1 MTDETNL
8 IEDTQEDKV
17 DVQNE
22 LDALK
27 ARANL
32 LGVKFHPSISLE
44 KLREKVNA
52 AVTSDG
58 AATSEEEEAKDSEE
72 PKQDTI
78 GEKRKRLK
86 TDALKLVRIRLT
98 CLNPAKKEWDG
109 EIITVGN
116 SLIGSVK
123 KFVPFNADDGWHV
136 PHVLYQQLKER
147 QCQVF
152 YTATD
157 ARGNKVRKGK
167 LIKEFAIE
175 VLPPLTKEEL
185 EELARR
191 QAMTKAID

>member
-8 IEDTQEDKV
+8 NEENQDAEVI
-17 DVQNE
+17 VQDE

-52 AVTSDG
+52 AVTSEG
-58 AATSEEEEAKDSEE
+58 EAEEAPNTPSETKE
-72 PKQDTI
+72 ETI

-86 TDALKLVRIRLT
+86 TEALKLIRIRLT
-98 CLNPAKKEWDG
+98 CLNPAKKEWEG

-136 PHVLYQQLKER
+136 PHVIYQHLKER
-147 QCQVF
+147 QCQIF
-152 YTATD
+152 QTATD

-191 QAMTKAID
+191 QAMAKAID

>member
-8 IEDTQEDKV
+8 NEENQDAEVI
-17 DVQNE
+17 VQDE

-52 AVTSDG
+52 AVTSEG
-58 AATSEEEEAKDSEE
+58 EVEEVTNTPSETKEE
-72 PKQDTI
+72 TI

-86 TDALKLVRIRLT
+86 AEALKLVRIRLT
-98 CLNPAKKEWDG
+98 CLNPAKKEWEG

-136 PHVLYQQLKER
+136 PHVIYQQLKER
-147 QCQVF
+147 QCQIF

-185 EELARR
+185 DELARR
-191 QAMTKAID
+191 QAMAKAID

>member
-8 IEDTQEDKV
+8 NEENQDAEVI
-17 DVQNE
+17 VQDE

-58 AATSEEEEAKDSEE
+58 AATSEEEAKDPAE
-72 PKQDTI
+72 PKQETI

-86 TDALKLVRIRLT
+86 TEALKLVRIRLT
-98 CLNPAKKEWDG
+98 CLNPAKKEWEG

-136 PHVLYQQLKER
+136 PHVIYQQLKER
-147 QCQVF
+147 QCQIF

-185 EELARR
+185 DELARR
-191 QAMTKAID
+191 QAMAKAID

>member
-8 IEDTQEDKV
+8 IEDTQEDEV
-17 DVQNE
+17 VVQDE

-58 AATSEEEEAKDSEE
+58 AATSEEEAKDPAE
-72 PKQDTI
+72 PKQETI

-86 TDALKLVRIRLT
+86 TEALKLVRIRLT
-98 CLNPAKKEWDG
+98 CLNPAKKEWEG

-116 SLIGSVK
+116 SLIGTVK

-136 PHVLYQQLKER
+136 PHVIYQQLKER
-147 QCQVF
+147 QCQIF

-185 EELARR
+185 DELARR
-191 QAMTKAID
+191 QAMAKAID

>member
-8 IEDTQEDKV
+8 NEENQDAEVI
-17 DVQNE
+17 VQDE

-52 AVTSDG
+52 AVTSEG
-58 AATSEEEEAKDSEE
+58 EVEEVTNTPSETKEE
-72 PKQDTI
+72 TI

-86 TDALKLVRIRLT
+86 AEALKLVRIRLT
-98 CLNPAKKEWDG
+98 CLNPAKKEWEG

-136 PHVLYQQLKER
+136 PHVIYQQLKER
-147 QCQVF
+147 QCQIF

-191 QAMTKAID
+191 QAMAKAID

>member
-8 IEDTQEDKV
+8 IEDTQEDEV
-17 DVQNE
+17 VVQDE

-58 AATSEEEEAKDSEE
+58 AATSEEEAKDPAE
-72 PKQDTI
+72 PKQETI

-86 TDALKLVRIRLT
+86 TEALKLVRIRLT
-98 CLNPAKKEWDG
+98 CLNPAKKEWEG

-136 PHVLYQQLKER
+136 PYVIYQQLKER
-147 QCQVF
+147 QCQIF

-191 QAMTKAID
+191 QAMAKAID

>member
-1 MTDETNL
+1 MTDETTLNEENQDAEV
-8 IEDTQEDKV
+8 I
-17 DVQNE
+17 VQDE

-52 AVTSDG
+52 AVTSEG
-58 AATSEEEEAKDSEE
+58 ETEEAANSPSETKE
-72 PKQDTI
+72 ETI

-86 TDALKLVRIRLT
+86 AEALKLIRIRLT
-98 CLNPAKKEWDG
+98 CLNPAKKEWEG

-136 PHVLYQQLKER
+136 PYVIYQQLKER
-147 QCQVF
+147 QCQIF
-152 YTATD
+152 QTATD

-185 EELARR
+185 DELARR
-191 QAMTKAID
+191 QAMAKAID

>member
-8 IEDTQEDKV
+8 NEENQDAEV
-17 DVQNE
+17 VVQDE

-58 AATSEEEEAKDSEE
+58 DAASEEGAKASEE
-72 PKQDTI
+72 PKQETI

-86 TDALKLVRIRLT
+86 AEALKLVRIRLT
-98 CLNPAKKEWDG
+98 CLNPAKKEWEG

-123 KFVPFNADDGWHV
+123 KFIPFNADDGWHV

-185 EELARR
+185 DELARR
-191 QAMTKAID
+191 QAMAKAID

>member
-8 IEDTQEDKV
+8 IEDTQEDEV
-17 DVQNE
+17 VVQDE

-58 AATSEEEEAKDSEE
+58 AATSEEEAKDPAE
-72 PKQDTI
+72 PKQATI

-86 TDALKLVRIRLT
+86 TEALKLVRIRLT
-98 CLNPAKKEWDG
+98 CLNPAKKEWEG

-116 SLIGSVK
+116 SLIGTVK

-136 PHVLYQQLKER
+136 PHVIYQHLKER
-147 QCQVF
+147 QCQIF
-152 YTATD
+152 QTATD

-185 EELARR
+185 DELARR
-191 QAMTKAID
+191 QAMAKAID

>member
-8 IEDTQEDKV
+8 IEENQDAEV
-17 DVQNE
+17 VVQDE
-22 LDALK
+22 LEALK

-52 AVTSDG
+52 AVTSE
-58 AATSEEEEAKDSEE
+58 SEAEE
-72 PKQDTI
+72 PSNSPSETKEETI

-86 TDALKLVRIRLT
+86 AEALKLVRIRLT
-98 CLNPAKKEWDG
+98 CLNPAKKEWEG

-136 PHVLYQQLKER
+136 PHVIYQQLKER

-152 YTATD
+152 YTDTD
-157 ARGNKVRKGK
+157 TRGNKVRKGK

-175 VLPPLTKEEL
+175 VLPPLTSEEL
-185 EELARR
+185 AELARR
-191 QAMTKAID
+191 QAMSKAID

>member
-8 IEDTQEDKV
+8 IEDTQEDEV
-17 DVQNE
+17 VVQDE

-58 AATSEEEEAKDSEE
+58 AATSEEEAKDPAE
-72 PKQDTI
+72 PKQETI

-86 TDALKLVRIRLT
+86 TEALKLVRIRLT
-98 CLNPAKKEWDG
+98 CLNPAKKEWEG

-136 PHVLYQQLKER
+136 PHVIYQQLKER

-157 ARGNKVRKGK
+157 ARGNKIRKGK

-185 EELARR
+185 DELARR
-191 QAMTKAID
+191 QAMAKAID

>member
-8 IEDTQEDKV
+8 IEDTQEDEV
-17 DVQNE
+17 VVQDE

-58 AATSEEEEAKDSEE
+58 AATSEEEAKDPAE
-72 PKQDTI
+72 PKQETI

-86 TDALKLVRIRLT
+86 TEALKLVRIRLT
-98 CLNPAKKEWDG
+98 CLNPAKKEWEG

-116 SLIGSVK
+116 SLIGTVK

-136 PHVLYQQLKER
+136 PHVIYQQLKER

-185 EELARR
+185 DELARR
-191 QAMTKAID
+191 QAMAKAID

>member
-8 IEDTQEDKV
+8 IDDTQEDEV
-17 DVQNE
+17 VVQDE

-58 AATSEEEEAKDSEE
+58 AATSEEEAKDPAE
-72 PKQDTI
+72 PKQETI

-86 TDALKLVRIRLT
+86 TEALKLVRIRLT
-98 CLNPAKKEWDG
+98 CLNPAKKEWEG

-136 PHVLYQQLKER
+136 PYVIYQQLKER
-147 QCQVF
+147 QCQIF
-152 YTATD
+152 QTATD
-157 ARGNKVRKGK
+157 ARGNKIRKGK

-191 QAMTKAID
+191 QAMAKAID

>member
-8 IEDTQEDKV
+8 IEDTQEDEV
-17 DVQNE
+17 VVQDE

-52 AVTSDG
+52 AVTSEG
-58 AATSEEEEAKDSEE
+58 AATSEEEAKDPAE
-72 PKQDTI
+72 PKQETI

-86 TDALKLVRIRLT
+86 TEALKLVRIRLT
-98 CLNPAKKEWDG
+98 CLNPAKKEWEG

-136 PHVLYQQLKER
+136 PYVIYQQLKER
-147 QCQVF
+147 QCQIF

-191 QAMTKAID
+191 QAMAKAID

>member
-8 IEDTQEDKV
+8 NEENQEVEVIAQD
-17 DVQNE
+17 E
-22 LDALK
+22 LEALK

-52 AVTSDG
+52 AVTSEG
-58 AATSEEEEAKDSEE
+58 EAEEPSNSSPEAKEE
-72 PKQDTI
+72 TI

-86 TDALKLVRIRLT
+86 TEALKLVRIRLT
-98 CLNPAKKEWDG
+98 CLNPAKKEWEG

-136 PHVLYQQLKER
+136 PHVIYQQLKER
-147 QCQVF
+147 QCQIF

-185 EELARR
+185 DELARR
-191 QAMTKAID
+191 QAMAKAID

>member
-1 MTDETNL
+1 MSDETNL
-8 IEDTQEDKV
+8 NEENQDAEVI
-17 DVQNE
+17 VQDE

-52 AVTSDG
+52 AVTSEG
-58 AATSEEEEAKDSEE
+58 ETEEAANSPSETKE
-72 PKQDTI
+72 ETI

-86 TDALKLVRIRLT
+86 AEALKLIRIRLT
-98 CLNPAKKEWDG
+98 CLNPAKKEWEG

-136 PHVLYQQLKER
+136 PYVIYQQLKER
-147 QCQVF
+147 QCQIF
-152 YTATD
+152 QTATD

-185 EELARR
+185 DELARR
-191 QAMTKAID
+191 QAMAKAID

>member
-8 IEDTQEDKV
+8 NEENQDAEVI
-17 DVQNE
+17 VQDE

-52 AVTSDG
+52 AVTSEG
-58 AATSEEEEAKDSEE
+58 EVEEVTNTSSETKVE
-72 PKQDTI
+72 TI

-86 TDALKLVRIRLT
+86 AEALKLVRIRLT

-136 PHVLYQQLKER
+136 PHVIYQQLKER

-185 EELARR
+185 DELARR
-191 QAMTKAID
+191 QAMAKAID

>member
-8 IEDTQEDKV
+8 
-17 DVQNE
+17 NE
-22 LDALK
+22 ENQDAEVIAQDELEALK

-52 AVTSDG
+52 AVTSEGD
-58 AATSEEEEAKDSEE
+58 AASEEETNAPEE
-72 PKQDTI
+72 PKQETI

-86 TDALKLVRIRLT
+86 AEALKLVRIRLT
-98 CLNPAKKEWDG
+98 CLNPAKKEWEG

-123 KFVPFNADDGWHV
+123 KFIPFNADDGWHV
-136 PHVLYQQLKER
+136 PHVIYQQLKER
-147 QCQVF
+147 QCQIF

-185 EELARR
+185 DELARR
-191 QAMTKAID
+191 QAMAKAID

>member
-8 IEDTQEDKV
+8 IDDTQEDEV
-17 DVQNE
+17 VVQDE

-44 KLREKVNA
+44 KLREKVNS
-52 AVTSDG
+52 AVTSEG
-58 AATSEEEEAKDSEE
+58 ETEEAPNTPSETKE
-72 PKQDTI
+72 ETI

-86 TDALKLVRIRLT
+86 TEALKLVRIRLT
-98 CLNPAKKEWDG
+98 CLNPAKKEWEG

-136 PHVLYQQLKER
+136 PHVIYQQLKER

-157 ARGNKVRKGK
+157 ARGNKIRKGK

-185 EELARR
+185 DELARR
-191 QAMTKAID
+191 QAMAKAID

>member
-8 IEDTQEDKV
+8 IEDTQEDEV
-17 DVQNE
+17 VVQDE

-58 AATSEEEEAKDSEE
+58 AATSEEEAKDPAE
-72 PKQDTI
+72 PKQETI

-86 TDALKLVRIRLT
+86 TEALKLVRIRLT
-98 CLNPAKKEWDG
+98 CLNPAKKEWEG

-136 PHVLYQQLKER
+136 PHVIYQQLKER
-147 QCQVF
+147 QCQIF

-185 EELARR
+185 GELARR
-191 QAMTKAID
+191 QAMAKAID

>member
-8 IEDTQEDKV
+8 IEDTQEDEV
-17 DVQNE
+17 GVQDE

-32 LGVKFHPSISLE
+32 LGVKFHPSIRLE

-52 AVTSDG
+52 AVTSEG
-58 AATSEEEEAKDSEE
+58 EAEEAPNTTSETKEE
-72 PKQDTI
+72 TI

-86 TDALKLVRIRLT
+86 TEALKLVRIRLT
-98 CLNPAKKEWDG
+98 CLNPAKKEWEG

-136 PHVLYQQLKER
+136 PHVIYQHLKER
-147 QCQVF
+147 QCQIF
-152 YTATD
+152 QTATD

-185 EELARR
+185 DELARR
-191 QAMTKAID
+191 QAMAKAID

>member
-8 IEDTQEDKV
+8 IEDSQEDEV
-17 DVQNE
+17 GVQDE
-22 LDALK
+22 LEALK

-58 AATSEEEEAKDSEE
+58 AATSEEEAKDPAE
-72 PKQDTI
+72 PKQETI

-86 TDALKLVRIRLT
+86 TEALKLVRIRLT
-98 CLNPAKKEWDG
+98 CLNPAKKEWEG

-136 PHVLYQQLKER
+136 PHVIYQQLKER

-175 VLPPLTKEEL
+175 ELDPLTPEEL
-185 EELARR
+185 DELARR
-191 QAMTKAID
+191 QAMAKAID

>member
-8 IEDTQEDKV
+8 
-17 DVQNE
+17 NE
-22 LDALK
+22 ENQDAEVIAQDELEALK

-52 AVTSDG
+52 AVTS
-58 AATSEEEEAKDSEE
+58 EEEAKASEE
-72 PKQDTI
+72 PKQETI

-86 TDALKLVRIRLT
+86 AEALKLVRIRLT
-98 CLNPAKKEWDG
+98 CLNPAKKEWEG

-123 KFVPFNADDGWHV
+123 KFTPFNADDGWHV
-136 PHVLYQQLKER
+136 PHVIYQQLKER
-147 QCQVF
+147 QCQIF

-191 QAMTKAID
+191 QAMAKAID

>member
-8 IEDTQEDKV
+8 IEDTQEDEV
-17 DVQNE
+17 VVQDE

-52 AVTSDG
+52 AVTSEGEADEVSNSP
-58 AATSEEEEAKDSEE
+58 SETKVE
-72 PKQDTI
+72 TI

-86 TDALKLVRIRLT
+86 AEALKLIRIRLT
-98 CLNPAKKEWDG
+98 CLNPAKKEWEG

-136 PHVLYQQLKER
+136 PYVIYQQLKER

-185 EELARR
+185 DELARR
-191 QAMTKAID
+191 QAMAKAID

>member
-1 MTDETNL
+1 MTDETTLN
-8 IEDTQEDKV
+8 EENQDAEV
-17 DVQNE
+17 VVQDE
-22 LDALK
+22 LEALK

-58 AATSEEEEAKDSEE
+58 AAASEEGAKASKE
-72 PKQDTI
+72 PKQETI

-86 TDALKLVRIRLT
+86 AEALKLVRIRLT

-136 PHVLYQQLKER
+136 PHVIYQQLKER
-147 QCQVF
+147 QCQIF

-185 EELARR
+185 DELARR
-191 QAMTKAID
+191 QAMAKAID

>member
-8 IEDTQEDKV
+8 NEENQDAEV
-17 DVQNE
+17 VVQDE
-22 LDALK
+22 LEALK

-52 AVTSDG
+52 AVTSEGD
-58 AATSEEEEAKDSEE
+58 AASEEVVKASEE
-72 PKQDTI
+72 PKQETI

-86 TDALKLVRIRLT
+86 AEALKLVRIRLT
-98 CLNPAKKEWDG
+98 CLNPAKKEWEG

-136 PHVLYQQLKER
+136 PHVIYQQLKER
-147 QCQVF
+147 QCQIF

-191 QAMTKAID
+191 QAMAKAID

>member
-8 IEDTQEDKV
+8 IEDTQEEEV
-17 DVQNE
+17 IVQDE

-58 AATSEEEEAKDSEE
+58 AATSEEEAKDPAE
-72 PKQDTI
+72 PKQETI

-86 TDALKLVRIRLT
+86 TEALKLVRIRLT
-98 CLNPAKKEWDG
+98 CLNPAKKEWEG

-136 PHVLYQQLKER
+136 PHVIYQQLKER
-147 QCQVF
+147 QCQIF
-152 YTATD
+152 QTATD

-191 QAMTKAID
+191 QAMAKAID